1 MKKQFI
7 YISTALVMGWVIF
20 SSCNNSGA
28 AETKL
33 QHPVLTEGSDG
44 NGNATINEDNAD
56 TKTKVTDDL
65 LAAFKGET
73 TASAKY
79 SAYAKKAEQEGFHNI
94 AILFKAASA
103 AEKIH
108 ASNHLSVLTE
118 SGIKAP
124 SVTPEFTVQSTK
136 ENLEDAI
143 KGESYEAATMYPGF
157 IKDAE
162 TAGDQSALMSLNY
175 ALKTEKKHKIMYE
188 NALTSLGKN
197 TVTSLPTVYYVCP
210 VCGNTYD
217 SAPASRCSICMTSS
231 EKFIT
236 INSL

>member
-33 QHPVLTEGSDG
+33 QHPVLTDGSDG
-44 NGNATINEDNAD
+44 NGNASTKDNAD

-108 ASNHLSVLTE
+108 ASNHLSVLTD

-124 SVTPEFTVQSTK
+124 QVTPEFTVKSTK
-136 ENLEDAI
+136 ENLKDAI

-175 ALKTEKKHKIMYE
+175 AFKTEQKHKIMYE
-188 NALTSLGKN
+188 NALAALDKN
-197 TVTSLPTVYYVCP
+197 TVTSLPAVYFVCP

-217 SAPASRCSICMTSS
+217 STPASRCGICMTSS